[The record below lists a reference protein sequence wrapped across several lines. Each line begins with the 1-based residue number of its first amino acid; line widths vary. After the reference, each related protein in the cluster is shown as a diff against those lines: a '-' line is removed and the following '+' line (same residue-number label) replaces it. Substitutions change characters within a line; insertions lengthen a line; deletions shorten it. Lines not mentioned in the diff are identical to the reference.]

1 MFESALHASEVDELL
16 FNTELR
22 TELEFYFDET
32 VNLVDSSHFPLRL
45 ENDFLACLL
54 EWETAPVLPIYRW
67 FEPEMRLP
75 HPDNLSEKDL
85 PTLLSDVIDR
95 LYDKQIVLDFTDH
108 LSDLELYRI
117 IYQDILPTR
126 EKKLKHRC
134 GYIHWDCS
142 YIGNDPTTWLAYYA
156 SDDDRELWSDTSL
169 LPLPPKMIPP
179 YQRDLPSDPIW

>member
-1 MFESALHASEVDELL
+1 MFESALHTSEVDELL

-22 TELEFYFDET
+22 TELEFYFDESASL
-32 VNLVDSSHFPLRL
+32 VNSSHFPLRL
-45 ENDFLACLL
+45 ENEFLACLL

-67 FEPEMRLP
+67 FEPEMRIP
-75 HPDNLSEKDL
+75 HPDNLCEKDL
-85 PTLLSDVIDR
+85 PTLLNEVIDL

-108 LSDLELYRI
+108 LSDAELYRI

-142 YIGNDPTTWLAYYA
+142 HIGNDPTTWLAYYA

-169 LPLPPKMIPP
+169 QPLPPKLIPP